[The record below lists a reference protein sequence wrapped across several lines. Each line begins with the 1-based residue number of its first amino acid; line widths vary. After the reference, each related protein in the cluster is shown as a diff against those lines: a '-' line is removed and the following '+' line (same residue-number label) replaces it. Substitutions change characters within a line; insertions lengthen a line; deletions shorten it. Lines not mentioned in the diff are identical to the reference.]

1 MAEYAYRVLMV
12 CSHPVQYVAPL
23 LRLMTQQ
30 SQLDL
35 HVAYCSLQGAETGID
50 PEFGVAVQW
59 DVPLLEGYSWEYVPN
74 RSKHP
79 GLGKF
84 WGLVNPGLWR
94 LIRTG
99 RFDAIVVYTGYTYAS
114 FWIAAAAAKASRIP
128 LLFNTDATSLDVR
141 SNGNPWKLRLKQW
154 ILPRIFSLADVAIS
168 TSTAGS
174 EFLRSL
180 GVSPNRI
187 VMTPFVV
194 DNDWWTAQ
202 SALVDRAAI
211 RRQWKIPND
220 ALVVLFCAKLQPW
233 KRPADVL
240 YAFAQAQLPRAYLV
254 FAGEGPLKLELA
266 AAAERL
272 QIADRVK
279 FLGFVNQSQL
289 PATYRSA
296 DLFVLPSG
304 YDPCPVVVCEAM
316 LCGCPVVLSD
326 EIRGRFDIVQPGY
339 TGYIYPCGNVDAL
352 AAILREAL
360 SDNDRLQTLGR
371 NAVKRMETWSP
382 CDNAA
387 AILQAVQTAVR
398 LSKKQT
404 E

>member
-1 MAEYAYRVLMV
+1 MVERIYRVLMV

-30 SQLDL
+30 AQLDL
-35 HVAYCSLQGAETGID
+35 HVAYCSLQGAETGVD

-59 DVPLLEGYSWEYVPN
+59 DIPLLEGYSWEYVPN

-79 GLGKF
+79 SLGKF
-84 WGLVNPGLWR
+84 WGLVNLGLWR
-94 LIRTG
+94 LIHTG
-99 RFDAIVVYTGYTYAS
+99 KFDAVIVYTGYTYAS
-114 FWIAAAAAKASRIP
+114 FWIAAAAAKTSRTP

-141 SNGNPWKLRLKQW
+141 SKGSSWKLRLKQW

-168 TSTAGS
+168 TSAAGS

-180 GVSPNRI
+180 GVPPQRI

-202 SALVDRAAI
+202 AALVDRAAI
-211 RRQWKIPND
+211 RHQWGIPAD

-240 YAFAQAQLPRAYLV
+240 SAFAQAQLPYAYLV
-254 FAGEGPLKLELA
+254 FAGEGPLKLELM
-266 AAAERL
+266 AAAESLR
-272 QIADRVK
+272 IADRVK

-296 DLFVLPSG
+296 DLLVLPSG

-326 EIRGRFDIVQPGY
+326 EIRGRFDIVQSGY
-339 TGYIYPCGNVDAL
+339 TGYIYPCGDVDAL
-352 AAILREAL
+352 AAILQEAL
-360 SDNDRLQTLGR
+360 SDRDRLQTLSQ

-382 CDNAA
+382 RDNAA
-387 AILQAVQTAVR
+387 AILQAVHTAVR
-398 LSKKQT
+398 LGKKHT
-404 E
+404 